1 MALAWVAMAACASD
15 GEGDPRDGAPLLP
28 EVQVDLVSPDV
39 ADTQGLETLDTPDG
53 RDAADT
59 QESRDAADTLDA
71 RDTTGTTDTRDTT
84 DTSDTT
90 DTNDTTDT
98 TDTSDTGDTSDTLPV
113 TACPTPTLIES
124 YPPPFPP
131 SPFGEWPH
139 ADTCIGQRHDVILVL
154 GCPSRDNGSPSSCQE
169 RRAEMADFLYEAGLA
184 EHLIVSGAAVHT
196 PHVEADALAALLVG
210 RGIPEAAILKEPL
223 ARHTDENLY
232 YGTRIMQER
241 GWTSAIVVSDEPG
254 HLVYTALCDANCCVE
269 LGRLT
274 LWSFD
279 VGRNGRVNAGHY
291 ALSPPGPGVTE
302 AECGHLSDLL
312 LCSNLDD
319 RLACRDDFRL
329 ER

>member
-1 MALAWVAMAACASD
+1 MVLALVAMVACAD
-15 GEGDPRDGAPLLP
+15 GDDGDPSDTLPLLP

-39 ADTQGLETLDTPDG
+39 AETQVDTS
-53 RDAADT
+53 ADT
-59 QESRDAADTLDA
+59 D
-71 RDTTGTTDTRDTT
+71 DTTGSPDTRDTGDTRDTFDTRDTT
-84 DTSDTT
+84 EPLDIADTT
-90 DTNDTTDT
+90 D
-98 TDTSDTGDTSDTLPV
+98 SLSV

-139 ADTCIGQRHDVILVL
+139 ADACLNQKHDVILVL
-154 GCPSRDNGSPSSCQE
+154 GCPSKDDGSPSSCQE
-169 RRAEMADFLYEAGLA
+169 RRAEIADFLYEAGLA
-184 EHLIVSGAAVHT
+184 DHLIVSGAAVHT
-196 PHVEADALAALLVG
+196 PHVEADALAALLLG

-232 YGTRIMQER
+232 YGTRLMQEH

-302 AECGHLSDLL
+302 VECDHLSDLL

-319 RLACRDDFRL
+319 RLACRDDFQL

>member
-1 MALAWVAMAACASD
+1 MVLGACGADESGVSNEDALFV
-15 GEGDPRDGAPLLP
+15 P
-28 EVQVDLVSPDV
+28 EVRVDVVSPDV
-39 ADTQGLETLDTPDG
+39 PDTTPDALVDTAPDALVDTTPDTPDTPDT
-53 RDAADT
+53 RDT
-59 QESRDAADTLDA
+59 PDA
-71 RDTTGTTDTRDTT
+71 RDTVDPRDTHDARDLT
-84 DTSDTT
+84 DPPDTV
-90 DTNDTTDT
+90 
-98 TDTSDTGDTSDTLPV
+98 SV
-113 TACPTPTLIES
+113 TACPTPTLLES
-124 YPPPFPP
+124 FPPPFPP

-139 ADTCIGQRHDVILVL
+139 ADGCLSQRHDVILVL
-154 GCPSRDNGSPSSCQE
+154 GCPSKNDGSPSSCQE

-232 YGTRIMQER
+232 YGTRLMESR
-241 GWTSAIVVSDEPG
+241 GWTSALVVSDEPG

-302 AECGHLSDLL
+302 AECAHLSDLL
-312 LCSNLDD
+312 LCTNLDD

>member
-1 MALAWVAMAACASD
+1 MVLAVVAMVACAD
-15 GEGDPRDGAPLLP
+15 GDDGDPSDTLPLLP

-39 ADTQGLETLDTPDG
+39 AETHVDTSADTDDTTGSPDTRDTGDTLDT
-53 RDAADT
+53 
-59 QESRDAADTLDA
+59 L
-71 RDTTGTTDTRDTT
+71 DTRDTT
-84 DTSDTT
+84 EPLDIADTT
-90 DTNDTTDT
+90 D
-98 TDTSDTGDTSDTLPV
+98 SLSV

-124 YPPPFPP
+124 FPPPFPP

-139 ADTCIGQRHDVILVL
+139 ADACLSQKHDAILVL
-154 GCPSRDNGSPSSCQE
+154 GCPSKDDGSPSSCQE

-184 EHLIVSGAAVHT
+184 DHLIVSGAAVHT
-196 PHVEADALAALLVG
+196 PHVEADALAVLLLG

-232 YGTRIMQER
+232 YGTRLMQER

-302 AECGHLSDLL
+302 VECDHLSDLL

-319 RLACRDDFRL
+319 RLACRDDFQL

>member
-1 MALAWVAMAACASD
+1 MPSLFAMALGACGPD
-15 GEGDPRDGAPLLP
+15 EGEGEVSRDDVPFVP
-28 EVQVDLVSPDV
+28 EVHVDLVSPDV
-39 ADTQGLETLDTPDG
+39 P
-53 RDAADT
+53 
-59 QESRDAADTLDA
+59 
-71 RDTTGTTDTRDTT
+71 DTTIDTAIDAVPDSTETT
-84 DTSDTT
+84 DTSAAPDTRDQLDTVDASETRDSADTVDAAETAATT
-90 DTNDTTDT
+90 DTVDTPDT
-98 TDTSDTGDTSDTLPV
+98 VPV
-113 TACPTPTLIES
+113 TACPTPTLLDS
-124 YPPPFPP
+124 FPPPFPP

-139 ADTCIGQRHDVILVL
+139 ADACLSQRHDVILVL
-154 GCPSRDNGSPSSCQE
+154 GCPSKDDGSPSSCQE
-169 RRAEMADFLYEAGLA
+169 RRAELADFLYEAGLA

-196 PHVEADALAALLVG
+196 PHVEADALAALLIG

-232 YGTRIMQER
+232 YGTRLMESR

-291 ALSPPGPGVTE
+291 ALTPPGLGATE
-302 AECGHLSDLL
+302 AECRHLSDLL
-312 LCSNLDD
+312 LCTNLDD

-329 ER
+329 DR